1 MMNVAAGARREFDT
15 SVLAAAPE
23 ILERVVQ
30 SGDLSGAVT
39 LIWRDGKVVQTHA
52 CGHANIEQARPMA
65 LDTIFRIA
73 SMTKP
78 ITSVA
83 ALMLMEEGK
92 LALGDPIARWAP
104 EFADMRVL
112 RDATG
117 PLEETSPAPR
127 PITVED
133 LLTHR
138 SGLAYAFTSVGPIA
152 GAYEAAL
159 GAGDAQPRTEDAWM
173 KALAGL
179 PLTYPPGERFHYSH
193 ATDVLGILV
202 GRIAGMDF
210 RRLLFERIFEPL
222 GMRDTDFYVP
232 RTKRDRLA
240 SVYRLSAGAD
250 ALEPVDFPDSDG
262 PPAICSGGGGLFSTA
277 DDYLRFARMLLNNGE
292 VDGVR
297 LLKSETVALMRS
309 NHLTDAQRQFGFMGI
324 PFWAGQGFGLGVSV
338 VTDPVRQA
346 WMGGGSMGAFG
357 WPGAFGT
364 WWQADPVENMVMIYL
379 IQNSLPLGPEGAAQL
394 ATGQRMGG
402 RVALPMWQRQIY
414 TALGK

>member
-1 MMNVAAGARREFDT
+1 MIDGATGGRREFEASALAGAT
-15 SVLAAAPE
+15 S
-23 ILERVVQ
+23 ILERVIQ
-30 SGDLSGAVT
+30 TGDLSGAVT
-39 LIWRDGKVVQTHA
+39 VIWRDGEVVQTHA

-83 ALMLMEEGK
+83 TLMLMEEGK
-92 LALGDPIARWAP
+92 LALNDPIDRWAP
-104 EFADMRVL
+104 EFCDMRVL
-112 RDATG
+112 RDASG
-117 PLEETSPAPR
+117 PLDEIYPTPR

-138 SGLAYAFTSVGPIA
+138 SGLAYGFTSVGPIA

-159 GAGDAQPRTEDAWM
+159 GPGDAQPRTEDAWM
-173 KALAGL
+173 KALAGI
-179 PLTYPPGERFHYSH
+179 PLAYPPGERFHYSH
-193 ATDVLGILV
+193 ATDLLGFLV

-210 RRLLFERIFEPL
+210 RRFLFERIFEPI
-222 GMRDTDFYVP
+222 GMQDTDFYVP
-232 RTKRDRLA
+232 RAKRGRLA
-240 SVYRLSAGAD
+240 SVYRLNAGAD

-262 PPAICSGGGGLFSTA
+262 PPAIRSGGGGLFSTA

-292 VDGVR
+292 ADGVR
-297 LLKSETVALMRS
+297 LLRPDTVALMRG
-309 NHLTDAQRQFGFMGI
+309 NHLSDAQRQFGFMGI

-346 WMGGGSMGAFG
+346 WMGGGSTGAFG

-394 ATGQRMGG
+394 ATGQRLGG
-402 RVALPMWQRQIY
+402 RVALPMWQKQVY
-414 TALGK
+414 AALGK